1 MKRNENCFGCHELPI
16 KIVHK
21 GVYKST
27 KICLTCNIAR
37 PFRSTHC
44 SDCDNCTLR
53 FDHHCPWIGGC
64 VGKRNYIYF
73 FLFLIVL
80 NIKNFYLIIFSI
92 IHICKTYIDTSEEE
106 KKPKKWV
113 AIKLLYTIPS
123 LLTIIFIGA
132 TMLFTTGLII
142 YHINL
147 IINNK
152 TTKEEIKK
160 LLPLNIGNPYDK
172 GICNNC
178 YDFWTR
184 HKTMEDHYTVKE
196 LRVKTKVEKKIS
208 KVTTKRFKPK
218 IMPYSEKEKKLKNKI
233 KRNADDIKD
242 KFYNQTS
249 DINSNTQNSKSDK
262 LSENK
267 KSENTDNQ
275 SNSNSDNSN
284 KNNNQIIN
292 KIKNRVKEKNK
303 KIVDGSN
310 SKSNSQNSQNNKNSR
325 KNSKQS
331 ISKQSNSKK
340 SNSKNSSDKN
350 KVNNENNK
358 VNDIDNFSDA
368 EISDENENSNRKICN
383 TSVKN
388 RNNLNNN
395 ALNKLNDVDF
405 NKIRFKTY
413 MNEKNLN
420 DFNDDNDL
428 SYKIAQQRLEELS
441 SEITI
446 HEEINQLKSSLSIP
460 RENSCTSS
468 LSQS

>member
-73 FLFLIVL
+73 FLFLVFL
-80 NIKNFYLIIFSI
+80 NIKNIYLVTFSI
-92 IHICKTYIDTSEEE
+92 IHICKTYLDTTDE
-106 KKPKKWV
+106 KKNEKKWV
-113 AIKLLYTIPS
+113 AKQLLHTIPS
-123 LLTIIFIGA
+123 LFTIIFIGA
-132 TMLFTTGLII
+132 TMLFTAGLII

-147 IINNK
+147 IISNK

-172 GICNNC
+172 GTKSNC
-178 YDFWTR
+178 YEFWTR
-184 HKTMEDHYTVKE
+184 HKAMEDYYTVKE

-208 KVTTKRFKPK
+208 KVTTKKFKPK
-218 IMPYSEKEKKLKNKI
+218 IMPYSEKEKKLKNKK
-233 KRNADDIKD
+233 KRDAEDIKD
-242 KFYNQTS
+242 KFYS
-249 DINSNTQNSKSDK
+249 QNSDNNSKNDKSENNKSD
-262 LSENK
+262 
-267 KSENTDNQ
+267 NTDNQ
-275 SNSNSDNSN
+275 SNSYSDNSN

-292 KIKNRVKEKNK
+292 KIKNRVKNK
-303 KIVDGSN
+303 KSKMTERSN
-310 SKSNSQNSQNNKNSR
+310 SNSQNSENNKNSR
-325 KNSKQS
+325 KS
-331 ISKQSNSKK
+331 SKK
-340 SNSKNSSDKN
+340 SNSKKSSSLKTSSKKSSSKKSSNNKN
-350 KVNNENNK
+350 NGNNDNYK
-358 VNDIDNFSDA
+358 VNDIDNFSEG

-395 ALNKLNDVDF
+395 VINKLNDIDF

-413 MNEKNLN
+413 INEKNLN
-420 DFNDDNDL
+420 ASKDDKDL
-428 SYKIAQQRLEELS
+428 SYNIAQQRLEELS

>member
-37 PFRSTHC
+37 PFRSNHC

-73 FLFLIVL
+73 FLFLVFL
-80 NIKNFYLIIFSI
+80 NIKNIYLLIFSI
-92 IHICKTYIDTSEEE
+92 IHISKTYIDTSEEE
-106 KKPKKWV
+106 KKVKKWV
-113 AIKLLYTIPS
+113 ARKLLYAIPS
-123 LLTIIFIGA
+123 LFTIIFIGA
-132 TMLFTTGLII
+132 TMLFTAGLII

-147 IINNK
+147 IITNK

-160 LLPLNIGNPYDK
+160 ILPLNIGNPYDR
-172 GICNNC
+172 GISNNC
-178 YDFWTR
+178 SEFWTR
-184 HKTMEDHYTVKE
+184 HKSMEDHYTVKE

-218 IMPYSEKEKKLKNKI
+218 IMPYSEKEKQLKNKK
-233 KRNADDIKD
+233 KRDADDIKD
-242 KFYNQTS
+242 KFYSQNS
-249 DINSNTQNSKSDK
+249 DIYSNTQNSKSD
-262 LSENK
+262 K

-275 SNSNSDNSN
+275 SNSYSDNNN
-284 KNNNQIIN
+284 KDNNQIIN
-292 KIKNRVKEKNK
+292 KIKKRVKNK
-303 KIVDGSN
+303 KPRIIERSN
-310 SKSNSQNSQNNKNSR
+310 SNSNSQNSENNRNSR
-325 KNSKQS
+325 KSSKKS
-331 ISKQSNSKK
+331 SSKK
-340 SNSKNSSDKN
+340 SNSKKTSSKKTSSKNSEK
-350 KVNNENNK
+350 NENNK

-388 RNNLNNN
+388 RNNLNSNVI
-395 ALNKLNDVDF
+395 NKLNDIDF

-413 MNEKNLN
+413 INEKN
-420 DFNDDNDL
+420 FNVTNEDKDL
-428 SYKIAQQRLEELS
+428 SYKIAQQRLEEMS